1 MQYVKKISKLYMGL
15 ILSKTLLDY
24 EIFEEHATINHK
36 SEFRKEFES
45 IVNDMKNEEK
55 IFKNYKIDKF
65 IVI

>member
-1 MQYVKKISKLYMGL
+1 MGL

-24 EIFEEHATINHK
+24 KIFEEHITIADK

-45 IVNDMKNEEK
+45 IVNSMKNEEK
-55 IFKNYKIDKF
+55 VFKNNEIDKF